1 MSQKTTLRQGKSGID
16 DIKYLIEKKL
26 EQVYIEDLL
35 ETHEADEVAEQMLYY
50 KQSGV
55 FDFRIEMELEALKED

>member
-1 MSQKTTLRQGKSGID
+1 MSQKTMLRLDKSGID

-35 ETHEADEVAEQMLYY
+35 ETHDANEVAEQMLCY

-55 FDFRIEMELEALKED
+55 FDFRIEMELQALKED

>member
-1 MSQKTTLRQGKSGID
+1 MSQKTTLRLDKSGID

-35 ETHEADEVAEQMLYY
+35 ETHEVDEVAEQMLCY